1 MFCLV
6 QHSSDVSFMI
16 VSGLFM
22 KVGHKFPTIVRLKA
36 ILAAKSSTVC
46 FASLDILIFIKYCNH
61 FYLILI

>member
-1 MFCLV
+1 
-6 QHSSDVSFMI
+6 MI